1 MTLYSLTSNGVIMT
15 QQEFFKYLNSGV
27 TTLGIFNY
35 SNMLFTKECEVLDKD
50 MYLIYRFNPSLNQ
63 WVLTYSLNINQL
75 DEAA

>member
-27 TTLGIFNY
+27 ITLGIFNY
-35 SNMLFTKECEVLDKD
+35 SSMLFTKECEVLDED
-50 MYLIYRFNPSLNQ
+50 MYLIYKFNPSLNQ

>member
-15 QQEFFKYLNSGV
+15 QQEFFKYLNSGII
-27 TTLGIFNY
+27 TLGIFNY
-35 SNMLFTKECEVLDKD
+35 SNTLFTKECEVLDED
-50 MYLIYRFNPSLNQ
+50 MYLIYKFNPSLNQ

>member
-27 TTLGIFNY
+27 ITLGIFNY
-35 SNMLFTKECEVLDKD
+35 SNTLFTKECEVLDED
-50 MYLIYRFNPSLNQ
+50 MYLIYKFNPSLNQ

>member
-1 MTLYSLTSNGVIMT
+1 MTLYSLTSNEVIMT
-15 QQEFFKYLNSGV
+15 QKEFFKYLNSGV
-27 TTLGIFNY
+27 ITLGIFNY
-35 SNMLFTKECEVLDKD
+35 PNMVFTKECEVLDGD

>member
-15 QQEFFKYLNSGV
+15 QQEFFKYLNSGII
-27 TTLGIFNY
+27 TLGIFNY
-35 SNMLFTKECEVLDKD
+35 SNTLFTKECEVLDED
-50 MYLIYRFNPSLNQ
+50 TYLIYKFNPSLNQ

>member
-27 TTLGIFNY
+27 ITLGIFNY
-35 SNMLFTKECEVLDKD
+35 SNMLFTKECEVLDED
-50 MYLIYRFNPSLNQ
+50 MYLIYKFNPSLNQ
-63 WVLTYSLNINQL
+63 WVLTYSLNTNQL